1 MSLTFSSTPTLRGFG
16 QIAGTIAKAA
26 DGSVRDRGPDAQVR
40 RGCVDEAA
48 PAAQPW
54 DRNRFGS
61 TAERISTVE
70 SLVAVAKELQAEHA
84 AEFPRGTKQKLK
96 HDREVLSAELEELM
110 GRPDADRP
118 IGRPAAIRIALAA
131 IKADLEKHSL
141 GITRTDVA
149 VYEAV
154 FNFLCFA
161 GSGRWF
167 PSWAKIAHAARCCEK
182 SVGRALRRLGHHG
195 LLAWI
200 SRSTT
205 KSRRSDPAV
214 KQRMQTS
221 HAYFLDLKKRMAERV
236 YQRFVQLRDRRRLRF
251 GMTKAAAKP
260 EQAVQPAPSKDVAE
274 LRRTI
279 AGFGASLLASDGL
292 LGRV

>member
-1 MSLTFSSTPTLRGFG
+1 MQNTFSSTPTLKTFG
-16 QIAGTIAKAA
+16 AIAGQIAKAA
-26 DGSVRDRGPDAQVR
+26 DGSVRDRGPDRQVR
-40 RGCVDEAA
+40 AGCVDEAA

-84 AEFPRGTKQKLK
+84 AEFPRGRKLQLE
-96 HDREVLSAELEELM
+96 HDQRVLSAELKELM
-110 GRPDADRP
+110 ARPVGDRP
-118 IGRPAAIRIALAA
+118 IGRPATIRIALDA
-131 IKADLEKHSL
+131 IEADLKKHSL

-154 FNFLCFA
+154 FDFLCFA

-167 PSWAKIAHAARCCEK
+167 PSWSKIAHAARCCEK

-205 KSRRSDPAV
+205 KSRRSDPTV
-214 KQRMQTS
+214 KQRVQTS
-221 HAYFLDLKKRMAERV
+221 HAYFLDFKKRMAERV
-236 YQRFVQLRDRRRLRF
+236 YQRFLQLRDRRARRF
-251 GMTKAAAKP
+251 GLTPATAKP
-260 EQAVQPAPSKDVAE
+260 VQAPPPPPSKEVAE
-274 LRRTI
+274 QRRSI
-279 AGFGASLLASDGL
+279 ASLGASLFGSDGH

>member
-16 QIAGTIAKAA
+16 QIAGIIAKAA

-61 TAERISTVE
+61 TAERILTVE

-84 AEFPRGTKQKLK
+84 KEFPRGRKLQLK
-96 HDREVLSAELEELM
+96 HDHEVLSAELKELM
-110 GRPDADRP
+110 GRPVADRP
-118 IGRPAAIRIALAA
+118 AGRPATIRIALDA
-131 IKADLEKHSL
+131 IEVDLKKHSL

-167 PSWAKIAHAARCCEK
+167 PSWSKIAQAARCCEK

-205 KSRRSDPAV
+205 KSRRSDPAL
-214 KQRMQTS
+214 KQRVQTS

-236 YQRFVQLRDRRRLRF
+236 YQRFLQLRERRARRF
-251 GMTKAAAKP
+251 GRSAAAEP
-260 EQAVQPAPSKDVAE
+260 VQVPPPPPSKEVAAQ
-274 LRRTI
+274 RSAI
-279 AGFGASLLASDGL
+279 ASLGVSLFNSDGH

>member
-16 QIAGTIAKAA
+16 QIAGNITKAA
-26 DGSVRDRGPDAQVR
+26 DGSVRDRGPDSRVR
-40 RGCVDEAA
+40 RGCIDMGV

-84 AEFPRGTKQKLK
+84 AAFPRGTLKQLK
-96 HDREVLSAELEELM
+96 HDHFALSAELADLM
-110 GRPDADRP
+110 ALPAAERPV
-118 IGRPAAIRIALAA
+118 GRPATIRIALEA
-131 IKADLEKHSL
+131 IEADLGKHSY
-141 GITRTDVA
+141 GITRADVA
-149 VYEAV
+149 IYQAV
-154 FNFLCFA
+154 FDFLCFA

-167 PSWAKIAHAARCCEK
+167 PSFAKIARAANCCDK
-182 SVGRALRRLGHHG
+182 SVSRALPRLRHHG

-200 SRSTT
+200 SRSTMM
-205 KSRRSDPAV
+205 SRRSDPSL
-214 KQRMQTS
+214 KQRVQTS

-236 YQRFVQLRDRRRLRF
+236 YQRFLQLREHRARRF
-251 GMTKAAAKP
+251 GRSAAAEP
-260 EQAVQPAPSKDVAE
+260 VQAPPPPPSKDVAE

-279 AGFGASLLASDGL
+279 ADFGASLLSSDGH

>member
-70 SLVAVAKELQAEHA
+70 SLVALAKELQAAHA
-84 AEFPRGTKQKLK
+84 AEFPRGRKLQLERD
-96 HDREVLSAELEELM
+96 HEALSAELKELM
-110 GRPDADRP
+110 GRPVADRP
-118 IGRPAAIRIALAA
+118 VGRPATIRIALDA
-131 IKADLEKHSL
+131 IEVDLKKHSL

-167 PSWAKIAHAARCCEK
+167 PSWAKISVAARCCEK

-205 KSRRSDPAV
+205 KSRRSDPAA
-214 KQRMQTS
+214 KQRVQTS

-236 YQRFVQLRDRRRLRF
+236 YQRFIQLRECRVRRF
-251 GMTKAAAKP
+251 GRSAAAEP
-260 EQAVQPAPSKDVAE
+260 VQAPPPPPSKDVAE
-274 LRRTI
+274 QRRSI
-279 AGFGASLLASDGL
+279 ASLGASLFGSDGH

>member
-16 QIAGTIAKAA
+16 QIAGNIAKAA
-26 DGSVRDRGPDAQVR
+26 DDTVRERGPDSRVR
-40 RGCVDEAA
+40 RGCIDEAA
-48 PAAQPW
+48 PTAQPW

-70 SLVAVAKELQAEHA
+70 SLFTVAKELQAEHA
-84 AEFPRGTKQKLK
+84 AAFPRGSLK
-96 HDREVLSAELEELM
+96 RLKDDHSVLLAELAELM
-110 GRPDADRP
+110 ALPVADRP
-118 IGRPAAIRIALAA
+118 IGRPAAIRIALEA
-131 IKADLEKHSL
+131 IEADLEKHSH
-141 GITRTDVA
+141 GITRADVA
-149 VYEAV
+149 IYQAV
-154 FNFLCFA
+154 FDFLCFA

-167 PSWAKIAHAARCCEK
+167 PSFAKIARAANCCDK
-182 SVGRALRRLGHHG
+182 SVSRALPRLRHHG

-205 KSRRSDPAV
+205 KSRRSDPTV
-214 KQRMQTS
+214 KQRVQTS

-236 YQRFVQLRDRRRLRF
+236 YQRFLQLRERRARRF
-251 GMTKAAAKP
+251 GRSPAAEP
-260 EQAVQPAPSKDVAE
+260 VQAPPPPPSKDVAE

-279 AGFGASLLASDGL
+279 AGFGASLLASDGH

>member
-1 MSLTFSSTPTLRGFG
+1 MSLTFSSTPTLKGFG
-16 QIAGTIAKAA
+16 SIAGKIAKAV
-26 DGSVRDRGPDAQVR
+26 DGSVRDRGPDSRVR

-70 SLVAVAKELQAEHA
+70 SLVAIGKELQAEHA
-84 AEFPRGTKQKLK
+84 KEFPRGRKRQLQE
-96 HDREVLSAELEELM
+96 DLEALSAELKDLM
-110 GRPDADRP
+110 ARPAADRP
-118 IGRPAAIRIALAA
+118 VGRPATIRIALAA
-131 IKADLEKHSL
+131 IEEDLKKHSL

-154 FNFLCFA
+154 FEFLCFA

-167 PSWAKIAHAARCCEK
+167 PSWGAIARAARCCEK
-182 SVGRALRRLGHHG
+182 SVGRALRRLDHHG

-205 KSRRSDPAV
+205 KSRRSDPTV
-214 KQRMQTS
+214 KQRVQTS

-236 YQRFVQLRDRRRLRF
+236 YQRFLQLRERRASRF
-251 GMTKAAAKP
+251 GRSTTAAEP
-260 EQAVQPAPSKDVAE
+260 VQTPPPPPSKDVAE
-274 LRRTI
+274 QRRSI
-279 AGFGASLLASDGL
+279 ASLGASLFGSDGH

>member
-70 SLVAVAKELQAEHA
+70 SLVALAKELQAAHA
-84 AEFPRGTKQKLK
+84 AEFPRGRKLQLERD
-96 HDREVLSAELEELM
+96 HEVLSAELKELM
-110 GRPDADRP
+110 GRPVADRP
-118 IGRPAAIRIALAA
+118 VGRPATIRIALDA
-131 IKADLEKHSL
+131 IEVDLKKHSL

-167 PSWAKIAHAARCCEK
+167 PSWAKISVAARCCEK
-182 SVGRALRRLGHHG
+182 SVCRALRRLGHHG

-205 KSRRSDPAV
+205 KSRRSDPAA
-214 KQRMQTS
+214 KQRVQTS

-236 YQRFVQLRDRRRLRF
+236 YQRFIQLRECRVRRF
-251 GMTKAAAKP
+251 GRSTAAEP
-260 EQAVQPAPSKDVAE
+260 VQAPPPPPSKDVAE
-274 LRRTI
+274 QRRSI
-279 AGFGASLLASDGL
+279 ASLGASLFGSDGH

>member
-1 MSLTFSSTPTLRGFG
+1 MSLTFSSTPTLKGFG
-16 QIAGTIAKAA
+16 QIAGSIAKAA
-26 DGSVRDRGPDAQVR
+26 DGSVRERGPDARVR
-40 RGCVDEAA
+40 RGCVDEAT

-61 TAERISTVE
+61 TADRISTVE
-70 SLVAVAKELQAEHA
+70 SLVAIAKELQVAHA
-84 AEFPRGTKQKLK
+84 AEFPRGRKLQLE
-96 HDREVLSAELEELM
+96 HDHEVLSAELKELM
-110 GRPDADRP
+110 GRPAADRP
-118 IGRPAAIRIALAA
+118 VGRPATIRITLEA
-131 IKADLEKHSL
+131 IEVDLKKRSL

-161 GSGRWF
+161 GSGRRF
-167 PSWAKIAHAARCCEK
+167 PSWGKVAQAARCCEK

-205 KSRRSDPAV
+205 KSRCSDPAV
-214 KQRMQTS
+214 KQRVQTS
-221 HAYFLDLKKRMAERV
+221 HAYFLDLEKRMAENV
-236 YQRFVQLRDRRRLRF
+236 YKRFLQLRERRARRF
-251 GMTKAAAKP
+251 GRSPAA
-260 EQAVQPAPSKDVAE
+260 ELVQAPPPPPSKDVAE

-279 AGFGASLLASDGL
+279 ADFGTSLLASDGH

>member
-1 MSLTFSSTPTLRGFG
+1 MSLTFSSIPTLRDFG

-26 DGSVRDRGPDAQVR
+26 DGSVRDRGPDTQVR

-61 TAERISTVE
+61 TVERISTVE

-84 AEFPRGTKQKLK
+84 RDFPRGRKLQLE
-96 HDREVLSAELEELM
+96 HDHQVLSGELKELM
-110 GRPDADRP
+110 DRPVADRP
-118 IGRPAAIRIALAA
+118 IGRPATIRLALDAIEV
-131 IKADLEKHSL
+131 DLKKHSL

-154 FNFLCFA
+154 FNFLCFE

-167 PSWAKIAHAARCCEK
+167 PSWGKIAQAARCCEK

-205 KSRRSDPAV
+205 KSRRSDPGL
-214 KQRMQTS
+214 KQRVQTS

-236 YQRFVQLRDRRRLRF
+236 YQRFLQLRERRARRF
-251 GMTKAAAKP
+251 GRSTAAEP
-260 EQAVQPAPSKDVAE
+260 IQAPPPPPSKEVAAQ
-274 LRRTI
+274 RSAI
-279 AGFGASLLASDGL
+279 ASLGASLFSSDGH

>member
-1 MSLTFSSTPTLRGFG
+1 MSLIFSSTPTLRGFG

-40 RGCVDEAA
+40 RGCLDEAA

-61 TAERISTVE
+61 TSERISTVE

-84 AEFPRGTKQKLK
+84 AEFPRGRKLQLE
-96 HDREVLSAELEELM
+96 HDHEVLSAELKELM
-110 GRPDADRP
+110 GRPVADRP
-118 IGRPAAIRIALAA
+118 VGRPATIRIALDA
-131 IKADLEKHSL
+131 IEVDLKKQSL

-167 PSWAKIAHAARCCEK
+167 PSWAKIAVAARCCEK

-205 KSRRSDPAV
+205 KSHRSDPAV
-214 KQRMQTS
+214 KQRVQTS

-236 YQRFVQLRDRRRLRF
+236 YQRFVQLRDLRHLRF
-251 GMTKAAAKP
+251 GITKAAAKP
-260 EQAVQPAPSKDVAE
+260 DQVVQPAPTKDVAE